1 MGCIIPVRSSW
12 GRGLWLWLWA
22 LITPGQATFMGA
34 EPRSLH
40 KLRPL
45 QICPVFFLRRQ
56 VSYSYQPPVVGSIC
70 KALVIPLHWL
80 SDDRAEEG
88 LRGAKRV
95 NLGTGDGR
103 SKTDRRQ
110 NEKVLMMRI
119 L

>member
-1 MGCIIPVRSSW
+1 M
-12 GRGLWLWLWA
+12 
-22 LITPGQATFMGA
+22 
-34 EPRSLH
+34 
-40 KLRPL
+40 
-45 QICPVFFLRRQ
+45 
-56 VSYSYQPPVVGSIC
+56 GSIC
-70 KALVIPLHWL
+70 KALAIPLHWL